1 MKKILFLIVV
11 SIFISCTED
20 DNPSNDINQTI
31 SRLNQTVSSGN
42 WIISYFFD
50 SDSDETSNLVDLNLA
65 STMKVLSLLKMEILF
80 IVVLGQ
86 SLTATVMMIVMM
98 M

>member
-31 SRLNQTVSSGN
+31 SQLNQTVSSGN
-42 WIISYFFD
+42 WIISYFLIQIV
-50 SDSDETSNLVDLNLA
+50 TKLQILVDLNLA